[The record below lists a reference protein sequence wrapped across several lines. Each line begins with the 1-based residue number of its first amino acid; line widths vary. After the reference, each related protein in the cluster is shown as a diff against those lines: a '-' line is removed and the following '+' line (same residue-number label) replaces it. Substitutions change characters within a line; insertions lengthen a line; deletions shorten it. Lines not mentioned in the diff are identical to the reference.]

1 MTRFKPFHRSIFL
14 SAIVVVFVYGNQIGQ
29 RQDLNCC
36 RPFMLQVATT
46 LPTLVFGSFLNS
58 ALSYLQCISAFWYI
72 GNCYLS
78 RVPGLPIL
86 VNLST
91 LESAYYFGDSLPVYF
106 TFIFLEIHICRRSEI
121 FLTQTLKLND
131 LLPTSFFIYTFFK
144 KYCHLALPNI
154 THLVLN
160 SSQQLNRV
168 GLYINIF
175 ILAIPSL
182 FLFIFYL
189 INKFSL

>member
-1 MTRFKPFHRSIFL
+1 
-14 SAIVVVFVYGNQIGQ
+14 
-29 RQDLNCC
+29 
-36 RPFMLQVATT
+36 MLQVATT

-91 LESAYYFGDSLPVYF
+91 LEPLTILCQSILLSFSSKFISAEDPKSFSHKPWNLM
-106 TFIFLEIHICRRSEI
+106 IFCQHH
-121 FLTQTLKLND
+121 FL
-131 LLPTSFFIYTFFK
+131 YTPFSQ

-160 SSQQLNRV
+160 SSQQLNRI

-175 ILAIPSL
+175 RLAIPSL